1 MIKTLAILL
10 AVVLLTLPV
19 AGHASAMSSPSY
31 TSRWSA
37 VSSGG
42 GIATSPDFTAKP
54 GIVRGGV
61 AIVPGTSSP
70 GYSVYPEISAMGGS
84 LPGLTHSGD
93 IYGDGV
99 VDIIDVLLALQAGV
113 GLVQLTNTEVSRGD
127 IAPLV
132 NGLSVGD
139 GRIDIEDAILVLR
152 MAVGLSW

>member
-1 MIKTLAILL
+1 MIKTLTILL
-10 AVVLLTLPV
+10 VVAVLTFATFDLV
-19 AGHASAMSSPSY
+19 SAMSSPSY

-42 GIATSPDFTAKP
+42 GIATSPDFTVKP

-99 VDIIDVLLALQAGV
+99 VDIIDALLALQAGV
-113 GLVQLTNTEVSRGD
+113 GLVQLSNTEVSRGD

-139 GRIDIEDAILVLR
+139 GRIDIEDSILILR